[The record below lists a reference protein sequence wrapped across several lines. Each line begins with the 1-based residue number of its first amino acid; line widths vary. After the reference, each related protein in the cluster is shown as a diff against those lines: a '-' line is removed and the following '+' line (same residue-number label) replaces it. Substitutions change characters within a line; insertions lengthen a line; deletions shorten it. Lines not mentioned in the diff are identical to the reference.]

1 MLVTELIDRGARA
14 FAQRPAVLFGDERLT
29 FAGVDAASA
38 RLARL
43 LSRSLAPGEPVG
55 LLLGNG
61 LMSVPLD
68 FACARARLVR
78 APLNPR
84 LSAAEQE
91 RMLAGLSVRVLI
103 HDAPQAERA
112 RALREADRGLTL
124 LSLEDDLIA
133 CLADISDGGPAF
145 RAEPEDAVLALY
157 TSGTTG
163 VLKAAVHTQATF
175 GAIAANIL
183 LNLIDPR
190 PGDVMLHAASLIHA
204 SGTFVLPY
212 WIRGGATAV
221 LPGFEPASYLRAV
234 ERHGATALNLVPTMI
249 GMLLE
254 RPETRE
260 TNFSRVRD
268 LIYGASPM
276 PRPVME
282 RALELWGPKLSQY
295 YGQTEAPLCIAVL
308 RKEDH
313 VGEGAEARWS
323 ACGRP
328 SVDCEVRLLDEA
340 GAEVAP
346 GEAGEIVLRAPFVMR
361 GYHQAPELN
370 AQTFT
375 PDGWLRTRDVGRF
388 DEAGYLHLVD
398 RASDMIVTGGYNVYP
413 REVEDVLAAHPQIA
427 EAVVVGAPD
436 DRWGEAVTAF
446 VVLRSGE
453 LDAEAVI
460 AFARERL
467 AGYKLPKAVHAV
479 AEMPKSPVGKP
490 LRRAVRDPLWAGR
503 ERRI

>member
-212 WIRGGATAV
+212 WIRGGAAAV
-221 LPGFEPASYLRAV
+221 LPGFEPTSYLQAV

>member
-1 MLVTELIDRGARA
+1 MLVTELIARGARA
-14 FAQRPAVLFGDERLT
+14 HAERPAVLFGDERLT
-29 FAGVDAASA
+29 FAEVDAASA
-38 RLARL
+38 RTARL
-43 LSRSLAPGEPVG
+43 LQRSLAPGEPVG
-55 LLLGNG
+55 LLVGNG

-68 FACARARLVR
+68 FACTRARLIRV
-78 APLNPR
+78 PLNPR
-84 LSAAEQE
+84 LSAAEQT
-91 RMLAGLSVRVLI
+91 RMLAGLDVSVLV
-103 HDAPQAERA
+103 HDAAQADRA
-112 RALREADRGLTL
+112 RALAAETQRLRL
-124 LSLEDDLIA
+124 LSLEDDLVA
-133 CLADISDGGPAF
+133 RLPDVSDGGPAF
-145 RAEPEDAVLALY
+145 RAEPDDPLLALY

-163 VLKAAVHTQATF
+163 LLKAAVHTQATF
-175 GAIAANIL
+175 GAITANIL

-204 SGTFVLPY
+204 SGTFVVPY
-212 WIRGGATAV
+212 WIRGGAAAV
-221 LPGFEPASYLRAV
+221 LPGFEPASYLQAV

-249 GMLLE
+249 AMLLE
-254 RPETRE
+254 RPETRA
-260 TNFSRVRD
+260 TDFSRVRD

-282 RALELWGPKLSQY
+282 RALALWGPILSQY

-340 GAEVAP
+340 GAEVAA
-346 GEAGEIVLRAPFVMR
+346 GEAGEIVLRAPFAMR
-361 GYHQAPELN
+361 GYHAAPELN

-375 PDGWLRTRDVGRF
+375 ADGWLRTRDVGRF
-388 DEAGYLHLVD
+388 DAEGYLHLVD

-479 AEMPKSPVGKP
+479 AELPKSPVGKP